1 MAAINQ
7 HNPNDYRHRDRVEIR
22 RALISVSDKTGLL
35 ELAKALSDAG
45 VDMVSTGSTAKAIAD
60 AGFAVTE
67 VSQVTGFPES
77 LDGRV
82 KTLHPKIHGGLLAD
96 MRLMDHEAQ
105 LKELEIEAFQ
115 LVVVNLYPFVQT
127 VASGAK
133 GEAVVD
139 QIDIG
144 GPAMVRASAKN
155 HANVAIVVE
164 PNRYDEII
172 AALSE
177 GGTTLQ
183 QRRQLAANA
192 FAHTA
197 RYDSAVA
204 DWFARELSSQWKHEA
219 GQTDDNESKNPGFPA
234 ELSVS
239 GELVNIL
246 RYGENA
252 HQPAA
257 LYRSTGEGSVAGIAQ
272 SKQLG
277 GKEMSYNNFVDAD
290 AAVRSA
296 FDHTEPA
303 VAIIKHANPCG
314 IAVGSADEADPI
326 ADAHAK
332 AHLCDPLS
340 AFGGVIA
347 ANRPVTE
354 AMAKQIADI
363 FTEVIVAPGF
373 ELAALE
379 ILLAKKNLRVLEL
392 PANYSRET
400 FEVKQISGGLLVQS
414 PDEFTNLNIGTW
426 KLVAGPKADTA
437 TLHDLTFAWRASRAV
452 KSNGILLAK
461 DGSSVGVGMGQVN
474 RVDSC
479 RLAVDRAGHRAKG
492 SVAAS
497 DAFFP
502 FKDGVEILIEAGVR
516 AIVQP
521 GGSMRDQEVIDAA
534 EAAGITMYFTGERHF
549 YH

>member
-1 MAAINQ
+1 
-7 HNPNDYRHRDRVEIR
+7 
-22 RALISVSDKTGLL
+22 
-35 ELAKALSDAG
+35 
-45 VDMVSTGSTAKAIAD
+45 
-60 AGFAVTE
+60 
-67 VSQVTGFPES
+67 
-77 LDGRV
+77 
-82 KTLHPKIHGGLLAD
+82 
-96 MRLMDHEAQ
+96 
-105 LKELEIEAFQ
+105 
-115 LVVVNLYPFVQT
+115 
-127 VASGAK
+127 
-133 GEAVVD
+133 
-139 QIDIG
+139 
-144 GPAMVRASAKN
+144 
-155 HANVAIVVE
+155 
-164 PNRYDEII
+164 
-172 AALSE
+172 
-177 GGTTLQ
+177 
-183 QRRQLAANA
+183 
-192 FAHTA
+192 
-197 RYDSAVA
+197 
-204 DWFARELSSQWKHEA
+204 
-219 GQTDDNESKNPGFPA
+219 
-234 ELSVS
+234 
-239 GELVNIL
+239 
-246 RYGENA
+246 
-252 HQPAA
+252 
-257 LYRSTGEGSVAGIAQ
+257 
-272 SKQLG
+272 
-277 GKEMSYNNFVDAD
+277 
-290 AAVRSA
+290 
-296 FDHTEPA
+296 
-303 VAIIKHANPCG
+303 
-314 IAVGSADEADPI
+314 
-326 ADAHAK
+326 
-332 AHLCDPLS
+332 
-340 AFGGVIA
+340 VIA

>member
-1 MAAINQ
+1 LAAINN
-7 HNPNDYRHRDRVEIR
+7 HKPADYRHRDRIEIK
-22 RALISVSDKTGLL
+22 RALLSVSDKTGLI
-35 ELAKALSDAG
+35 EIAAALSAAG
-45 VDMVSTGSTAKAIAD
+45 VELVSTGSTAKTIAE

-96 MRLMDHEAQ
+96 LRLQSHEQQ
-105 LKELEIEAFQ
+105 LEELDIQAFQ

-133 GEAVVD
+133 GEAVID

-164 PNRYDEII
+164 PSRYAEII
-172 AALSE
+172 SSLE
-177 GGTTLQ
+177 QGGTSLA
-183 QRRQLAANA
+183 QRRALAATA

-204 DWFARELSSQWKHEA
+204 DWFASEAASQWQNEA
-219 GQTDDNESKNPGFPA
+219 GQSAENQTKNPGFPPKF
-234 ELSVS
+234 ELQ
-239 GELVNIL
+239 GELMNFL
-246 RYGENA
+246 RYGENS
-252 HQPAA
+252 HQAA
-257 LYRSTGEGSVAGIAQ
+257 AIYKTTGEGAVSGIAQ
-272 SKQLG
+272 AKVLG

-290 AAVRSA
+290 AAVRA
-296 FDHTEPA
+296 AYDHLEPA

-314 IAVGSADEADPI
+314 IAVAAADAEDAI

-340 AFGGVIA
+340 AFGGVVA
-347 ANRPVTE
+347 ANRPVTL
-354 AMAKQIADI
+354 AMAQQLAEI
-363 FTEVIVAPGF
+363 FTEVLVAPGY

-379 ILLAKKNLRVLEL
+379 LLLQKKNLRILEL
-392 PANYSRET
+392 SANYSREAL
-400 FEVKQISGGLLVQS
+400 EVKQISGGLLIQQ
-414 PDEFTNLNIGTW
+414 PDEFTKLDLAKW
-426 KLVAGPKADTA
+426 KLVSGKKADAA
-437 TLHDLTFAWRASRAV
+437 TLNDLAFAWRASRAV

-461 DGSSVGVGMGQVN
+461 DGASVGVGMGQVN

-479 RLAVDRAGHRAKG
+479 RLAVDRADHRAKD